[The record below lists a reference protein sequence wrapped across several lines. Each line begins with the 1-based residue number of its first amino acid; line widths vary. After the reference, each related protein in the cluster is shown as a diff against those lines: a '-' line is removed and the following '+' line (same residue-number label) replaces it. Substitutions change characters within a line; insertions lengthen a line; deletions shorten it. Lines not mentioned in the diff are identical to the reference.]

1 MKRKIIALLIT
12 VVIVLSYGAVPAL
25 ADINSLTVDASESEA
40 YVGNFTLNNFIKS
53 GGVRVLEADIKILN
67 DATSGGVRFTR
78 KNGALLPWN
87 PAYYNGE
94 KLLLASTGT
103 KEGSAAKAL
112 TVTEGQTYRL
122 VCVMELTDT
131 GGTADIYIDGVLQVK
146 GRTSGV
152 PTGRAETTADGDW
165 WRGFFAYPGTKAT
178 LYQPV
183 NLTALSDFDLS
194 VWNARVTATDDIIT
208 VDNTKMSINA
218 GRAPITAEEFLSRL
232 TLPTGSSAK
241 VTLSGAEVAAGT
253 TLTSEML
260 LDVTLKYG
268 NKISYTISAGFV
280 PLTSDVYDVSL
291 SFEGDAAYGKISG
304 VSAYTPVS
312 KLKENLSLGKDGTQI
327 GEVTPSGDFAE
338 EGMKLSIT
346 SVDGDTVYYDIELT
360 ESFTSFEDNDGLLQ
374 VKNLKDKITGKE
386 MLILGS
392 IDIPES
398 GLTEDAR
405 LYYEMDVKRGYPIEF
420 LSDGSVKIWGN
431 NVGNTQNGK
440 SYDYAVL
447 TDAKDGSVTAYING
461 VKVLTDAGLNNRFD
475 KDCNPYELVADNYNP
490 AEYGDFLLT
499 EVYSAE
505 SFGDCYTP
513 NLAMLTGGNDNVS
526 IIHGGIGDASLNLF
540 VDETYSVSDLAAAIS
555 AMGEGTISFYDE
567 NADEITDMSALV
579 SSLASVSVTSK
590 NGLYSAEYD
599 IVITQD
605 VLKGEGYTVDLE
617 EKTIGTLL
625 SYTPI
630 DTFLPKLVV
639 RPDYTLMGVYRN
651 GEAVSAGTVADG
663 DILKLEKSGIEYD
676 YTILIEPDMTEAEGV
691 YNIKDGTQDSVTVTE
706 GTFTVPENGVYSDIR
721 MRFTNPDTGRSLPAF
736 IEITSSGIMVWKSNL
751 CSVEAGKSYTF
762 AIINDH
768 KTSTAQVY
776 LNGVKLLSDYR
787 TTNWMLANEQ
797 LTVMSPDSTYKDY
810 ITNFRFYK
818 VYSVADFA
826 YDNDLEIAAASPNT
840 VTKNPNF
847 ITVNDASV
855 KTVSDLIESLTFPT
869 DYVKNNAVITGNG
882 VQITDTD
889 TPLRNDMVLTVT
901 SKGGLSADYEI
912 NLVQLPIT
920 SYVFEVA
927 DAEISYNGNITY
939 DNFIRY
945 ALTSDGAE
953 IVVKDSEG
961 NAVTSGEL
969 SSGMTAEA
977 GGKSYTLSI
986 TGTTPLPTAV
996 ISEIA
1001 QEEIYKT
1008 TDTYE
1013 KSITVSGTGI
1023 TDVVAYFDGEPS
1035 SIGAGEGTFT
1045 FTKNTLTSGRHE
1057 IYFAVYSTTGRTV
1070 TPKYALYA
1078 FENETE
1084 RVRAA
1089 RQPAVIAVNYIDA
1102 GGAVLPAGDRV
1113 SYEKAAAIEL
1123 VFNKRLTENTVNAQN
1138 IALYEGENKLN
1149 AGVDYEENT
1158 ETAYYAAIITLEDA
1172 LKASTEYKIWLSGSI
1187 TDFDSNTAKDES
1199 KIVFKTEA
1207 LPFDVLEEITVNT
1220 SGRMVADVSA
1230 GDTIAQRVE
1239 LTNTSLAEKSGVIA
1253 LVIFDGNKM
1262 AGYSF
1267 TPFSLPQG
1275 TLSKTVTT
1283 NAAQIS
1289 SAAGEALT
1297 VYRYIWGDI
1306 NMMQTLLN
1314 ANEATYK

>member
-1 MKRKIIALLIT
+1 T

-25 ADINSLTVDASESEA
+25 ADINSLTVDASESA
-40 YVGNFTLNNFIKS
+40 DLVKIFTLNNFVKG
-53 GGVRVLEADIKILN
+53 GGVRILEADIKISEG
-67 DATSGGVRFTR
+67 ATSGGVRFTR
-78 KNGALLPWN
+78 KDGNLVPWN
-87 PAYYNGE
+87 PAYYNGA

-103 KEGSAAKAL
+103 RENSAVKAL

-131 GGTADIYIDGVLQVK
+131 AGTADIYIDGVLQVE
-146 GRTSGV
+146 GRTAGV

-178 LYQPV
+178 LYQPA
-183 NLTALSDFDLS
+183 NLTALADFDLS
-194 VWNARVTATDDIIT
+194 VWNARVTTTDEIIT

-218 GRAPITAEEFLSRL
+218 GRAPITAAEFLSRL

-241 VTLSGAEVAAGT
+241 VTLSGEEVAAGT

-291 SFEGDAAYGKISG
+291 SFEGDVASGKISG

-312 KLKENLSLGKDGTQI
+312 KLKESLSLGKDGTQI
-327 GEVTPSGDFAE
+327 GDVTPLGDFAAA
-338 EGMKLSIT
+338 GMKLAIESI
-346 SVDGDTVYYDIELT
+346 DGDTVYYDIELT

-398 GLTEDAR
+398 GLAEDAK
-405 LYYEMDVKRGYPIEF
+405 LYYEMDVKRGYPVEF
-420 LSDGSVKIWGN
+420 LTDGSVKIWGN

-447 TDAKDGSVTAYING
+447 TDAKGGCVTAYING
-461 VKVLTDAGLNNRFD
+461 VKVLTEAGLNNQFD
-475 KDCNPYELVADNYNP
+475 KDSNPYELACDNYNP

-499 EVYSAE
+499 EVYSATAY
-505 SFGDCYTP
+505 GDFYTP
-513 NLAMLTGGNDNVS
+513 NLAMVSGDNDNVS
-526 IIHGGIGDASLNLF
+526 IAHNGIGDASLNLF
-540 VDETYSVSDLAAAIS
+540 VDETYSVSDLTAAIS

-567 NADEITDMSALV
+567 NGEEVTEPSTLV

-590 NGLYSAEYD
+590 NGLYSAKYD

-605 VLKGEGYTVDLE
+605 ILKGEGYTVDLE

-630 DTFLPKLVV
+630 DAFLPKLVV
-639 RPDYTLMGVYRN
+639 RPDYTLLGVYRN
-651 GEAVSAGTVADG
+651 GEAVNAGTVADG

-676 YTILIEPDMTEAEGV
+676 YAILIEPDMTEIQGV
-691 YNIKDGTQDSVTVTE
+691 YNIKDGTQNSVTVIE
-706 GTFTVPENGVYSDIR
+706 GTFTVPENGVYSDMR
-721 MRFTNPDTGRSLPAF
+721 MRFTNPDTGRSLSAF
-736 IEITSSGIMVWKSNL
+736 LEITSSGIMVWKSNL
-751 CSVEAGKSYTF
+751 CTVEAGKSYTF

-768 KTSTAQVY
+768 KTSKAQVY
-776 LNGVKLLSDYR
+776 LNGVKLLSNYS
-787 TTNWMLANEQ
+787 TTSWMLANEQ
-797 LTVMSPDSTYKDY
+797 LTVMSPDSVYKDY
-810 ITNFRFYK
+810 ITDFRFYK

-826 YDNDLEIAAASPNT
+826 YDNDLEIIAALPNT
-840 VTKNPNF
+840 VEKKPNL
-847 ITVNDASV
+847 ITVNDDGV
-855 KTVSDLIESLTFPT
+855 KTVSDLLAALMFPT
-869 DYVKNNAVITGNG
+869 DYIKNNAVITGNG
-882 VQITDTD
+882 VEITDVNTS
-889 TPLRNDMVLTVT
+889 LRNDMVLTVT

-912 NLVQLPIT
+912 NLTKMPIT
-920 SYVFEVA
+920 SYVFDVT
-927 DAEISYNGNITY
+927 DSTISYNGNITY
-939 DNFIRY
+939 DDFIRY
-945 ALTSDGAE
+945 ALPSDGVE
-953 IVVKDSEG
+953 IVVKDALG
-961 NAVTSGEL
+961 TPVTSGQL
-969 SSGMTAEA
+969 ASDMSAEA
-977 GGKSYTLSI
+977 GGKTYTLSI
-986 TGTTPLPTAV
+986 TGTTTLPTYA

-1013 KSITVSGTGI
+1013 KSITVSGTDI
-1023 TDVVAYFDGEPS
+1023 TDVVAYFDGESS
-1035 SIGAGEGTFT
+1035 SIGAGEGTFS

-1057 IYFAVYSTTGRTV
+1057 IYFAVYTAAGKTV

-1084 RVRAA
+1084 RLRAA

-1102 GGAVLPAGDRV
+1102 GGAVLPEADRV
-1113 SYEKAAAIEL
+1113 SFEKTAAIEL
-1123 VFNKRLTENTVNAQN
+1123 VFNKRLTESSINPQN

-1149 AGVDYEENT
+1149 VDVEYKENT
-1158 ETAYYAAIITLEDA
+1158 ETAYYAAVITLEDS

-1187 TDFDSNTAKDES
+1187 TDFDTNTAKDES

-1207 LPFDVLEEITVNT
+1207 VPFDVLEEITVNT
-1220 SGRMVADVSA
+1220 SGSMVTDISA
-1230 GDTIAQRVE
+1230 GDSIVQRVD
-1239 LTNTSLAEKSGVIA
+1239 LTNTSLENKSGVIA

-1262 AGYSF
+1262 AGYSL
-1267 TPFSLPQG
+1267 TEFSLPKG
-1275 TLSKTVTT
+1275 TVAKTVTT
-1283 NAAQIS
+1283 NTAQVS

-1297 VYRYIWGDI
+1297 VYRYIWDDI
-1306 NMMQTLLN
+1306 NMMQTLLR
-1314 ANEATYK
+1314 ASEATYK